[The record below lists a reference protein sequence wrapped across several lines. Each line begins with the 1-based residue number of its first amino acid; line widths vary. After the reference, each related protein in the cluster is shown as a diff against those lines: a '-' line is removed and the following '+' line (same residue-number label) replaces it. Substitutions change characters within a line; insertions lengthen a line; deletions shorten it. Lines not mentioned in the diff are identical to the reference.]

1 MGIFNDI
8 YGKSERKRVSSRNI
22 LIECCYIEK
31 LPKYIGVRRGIEK
44 KLQKESQ

>member
-1 MGIFNDI
+1 MGIFYDI
-8 YGKSERKRVSSRNI
+8 YGKSARKRVSRNI